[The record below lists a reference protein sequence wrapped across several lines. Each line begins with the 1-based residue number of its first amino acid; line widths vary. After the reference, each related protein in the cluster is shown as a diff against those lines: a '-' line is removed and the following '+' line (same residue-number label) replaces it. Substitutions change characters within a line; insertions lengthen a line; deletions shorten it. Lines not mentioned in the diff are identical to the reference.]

1 MNYGYGIYSNGW
13 YIFSRRSFTEN
24 DDSPK
29 NNITIKVDGG
39 NLDEKKRETNLE
51 PKRSRRDTY
60 NKLGSL
66 LLIIGV
72 ACGLIAAFF
81 NYYEE

>member
-1 MNYGYGIYSNGW
+1 MVMVFTVMGGTFSVAGLLLKMMN
-13 YIFSRRSFTEN
+13 
-24 DDSPK
+24 SPK